1 MLSFSQRL
9 FLKINNT
16 VGKNKLRD
24 TFFYVCGQY
33 LIWVLVVSCVGSFFA
48 YGGDIVSLGFF
59 VVPTL
64 LAFGFSYGFAYM
76 FPHRRPIVE
85 LPTIQELIVPLSTW
99 KSFPSDHAT
108 ASLLLSYGVFLFSGS
123 WVLFGIC
130 LLIAM
135 CVMMGRVY
143 CGVHYPRDIVGGIF
157 TVAISIIISHV
168 VFVGFLFW
176 YGGGVFHPF

>member
-1 MLSFSQRL
+1 MSWSQTL

-24 TFFYVCGQY
+24 AFFYFCGQW
-33 LIWVLVVSCVGSFFA
+33 LIWVLVYVCVVMFFVSGM
-48 YGGDIVSLGFF
+48 DIVRLGFF

-85 LPTIQELIVPLSTW
+85 YPMIHELIVPLSTW
-99 KSFPSDHAT
+99 KSFPSDHTIGA
-108 ASLLLSYGVFLFSGS
+108 LLLGYGSFLFSGS
-123 WVLFGIC
+123 WALFGLC
-130 LLIAM
+130 LVLALG
-135 CVMMGRVY
+135 VMVGRVY

-157 TVAISIIISHV
+157 TVAVSIIISYV
-168 VFVGFLFW
+168 VLAGFLLW
-176 YGGGVFHPF
+176 YGGGILQ